1 MSERPGFM
9 MYHDV
14 FHALEELD
22 DASFK
27 RVLCAACQ
35 YSEDGEISMALS
47 TVERVL
53 FGMLKGKLDADWE
66 RYQRRVE
73 AGRKGGMKSGEA
85 RRSNAKRTEATRSKM
100 NDCEENRSN
109 TKQNEA
115 NEPTIT
121 VPITVTP
128 TITPTVTIGNSS
140 NSSLSDGAGEERG
153 IPTAEEVRKYAQL
166 AGLEVDAEAFVTIN
180 TARGWTDSNG
190 RPIRDWKLWLE
201 YSPMVKRKE
210 GGHEAT
216 AEPDRTGQRDEY
228 GGLYL

>member
-35 YSEDGEISMALS
+35 YSEDGEISTALN

-66 RYQRRVE
+66 RYQKRVE
-73 AGRKGGMKSGEA
+73 AGRRGGVKSGEA
-85 RRSNAKRTEATRSKM
+85 RRSNAKQT
-100 NDCEENRSN
+100 
-109 TKQNEA
+109 EA

-128 TITPTVTIGNSS
+128 TITPTITIGNSS
-140 NSSLSDGAGEERG
+140 NSYGDGEEEFP
-153 IPTAEEVRKYAQL
+153 PTREMVADYIREKGWDL
-166 AGLEVDAEAFVTIN
+166 DAEDFIRRCESAGWRDGKGEPVTN
-180 TARGWTDSNG
+180 WR
-190 RPIRDWKLWLE
+190 LWLKGYAVRMAAADSAARPDPRLAALE
-201 YSPMVKRKE
+201 AMK
-210 GGHEAT
+210 GGGA
-216 AEPDRTGQRDEY
+216 
-228 GGLYL
+228 

>member
-53 FGMLKGKLDADWE
+53 FGMLKGKLDADWD

-85 RRSNAKRTEATRSKM
+85 RRSNAKQNEVTRSKM
-100 NDCEENRSN
+100 NDCEANRSK

-128 TITPTVTIGNSS
+128 TITPTITIGNSS
-140 NSSLSDGAGEERG
+140 NSYAREEEEFPPSVGEVEAYIR
-153 IPTAEEVRKYAQL
+153 EH
-166 AGLEVDAEAFVTIN
+166 GLGVDAQDFLARCEAAGWRDGKGEPVTNWRMWLKGYAIRS
-180 TARGWTDSNG
+180 ARPEGASASRMDP
-190 RPIRDWKLWLE
+190 RLAALE
-201 YSPMVKRKE
+201 AMK
-210 GGHEAT
+210 GGK
-216 AEPDRTGQRDEY
+216 G
-228 GGLYL
+228 